1 MISSAFY
8 LATVVFSII
17 ALATDD
23 TQTALIAIATLI
35 AAFVA
40 AIREER

>member
-1 MISSAFY
+1 MISSLFY
-8 LATVVFSII
+8 LVTLIFSIV

-40 AIREER
+40 AIR